1 MSLTLSNIQ
10 LQELLQRCKGSIRP
24 WGEFVSTRKY
34 NLPATAPTAGKR
46 VLRNLDLYY
55 GNYLVV
61 FLLFL
66 GFAII
71 SSPILLLA
79 IGLCLGVCYYIKLQ
93 NKDKNITL
101 LGREF
106 NPTQQYAGIM
116 FMSVPLLW
124 LFGAGPA
131 FSWAVGLTIIIAM
144 LHSILYNSDDI
155 IKVAE
160 SSNIEHV

>member
-10 LQELLQRCKGSIRP
+10 LQELLQRCKSSIRP
-24 WGEFVSTRKY
+24 WGELLSTKKY
-34 NLPATAPTAGKR
+34 NLPVSGPTAGKR

-66 GFAII
+66 CFAII

-116 FMSVPLLW
+116 LMSVPLLW
-124 LFGAGPA
+124 LFGAGAA
-131 FSWAVGLTIIIAM
+131 FSWVVGLTVVIAM
-144 LHSILYNSDDI
+144 VHSILFNSEEV

-160 SSNIEHV
+160 SNIEHV